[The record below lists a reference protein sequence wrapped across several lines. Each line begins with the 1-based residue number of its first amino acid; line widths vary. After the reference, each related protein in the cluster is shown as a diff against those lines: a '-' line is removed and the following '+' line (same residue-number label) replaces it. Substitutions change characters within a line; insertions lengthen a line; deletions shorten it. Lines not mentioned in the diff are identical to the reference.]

1 MHSVQRA
8 QPALGG
14 IQTKA
19 PGYLEPQSSWGPW
32 RAPFLTVEGKVLA
45 IYQQPVQAAFG
56 SGSFRVGVKP
66 EAGKVCPGPRALIL
80 ERHSCIRL
88 ACSKVYAH
96 LAVSTLRVLDS
107 TTSELV
113 FTIKALSLVCHAQFA
128 IARISRVL
136 ESR

>member
-45 IYQQPVQAAFG
+45 IYQQPVKAAFG
-56 SGSFRVGVKP
+56 SGLFRVGVKP
-66 EAGKVCPGPRALIL
+66 EAGKVCPSRFGAPQLYQTGSQQGICPPGRVHAESPGLYHERTRLYHQGIEPRLP
-80 ERHSCIRL
+80 CP
-88 ACSKVYAH
+88 
-96 LAVSTLRVLDS
+96 
-107 TTSELV
+107 
-113 FTIKALSLVCHAQFA
+113 VCDCKDFQG
-128 IARISRVL
+128 VG
-136 ESR
+136 EQVG